1 MKRLK
6 DHLNTTPNVIRW
18 VITEFVVWPI
28 VVVRV
33 VIIVAVLGLWVIN
46 GPRVASLV
54 WSSVPRVES
63 TPDKNRTPKKSRALQ
78 KLLDDF
84 DDVRA
89 RIREQQQ

>member
-28 VVVRV
+28 VAVRV

-46 GPRVASLV
+46 GPRVAWLV
-54 WSSVPRVES
+54 WKSLPRVES
-63 TPDKNRTPKKSRALQ
+63 TPNKNRTPKKSRTLQ

-89 RIREQQQ
+89 RIREQK

>member
-18 VITEFVVWPI
+18 VIMEVVYWPI
-28 VVVRV
+28 LVVRV

-54 WSSVPRVES
+54 WSSARNAEA
-63 TPDKNRTPKKSRALQ
+63 TPSKNRTPKKSRALQ